1 MKFDAKILED
11 LAEWF
16 EGLKEI
22 KFSEILDATD
32 KFERGAG
39 ADDGSHKKGGESNA
53 VNQNER
59 NLAANLKE
67 KRSENLASGT
77 ANKFANIAFINVD
90 MIEGFCS
97 TGPLGM

>member
-16 EGLKEI
+16 GGLKEI
-22 KFSEILDATD
+22 KFSEILDATG

-59 NLAANLKE
+59 NLAANLKSFQSVNRACLIIMSLSRALQRVR
-67 KRSENLASGT
+67 KKT
-77 ANKFANIAFINVD
+77 AQIGI
-90 MIEGFCS
+90 
-97 TGPLGM
+97 